1 MGVGAVG
8 SGASQRTFKD
18 VLLLPPPLPSARQ
31 SLPRPPHRPKFAVV
45 QRPGTVRRPVPDRE
59 GWVRVEPRRRQLPPS
74 PPSRRSIPEDL
85 RGRCFNCLASS
96 HRAADCRRS
105 VRCFKCWGFGHRA
118 VQCKVRAAQVIKSSV
133 SVWDRL
139 GPKLVHKPLDSP
151 KRAMEWRRVSLPTP
165 AIQRSGVADPTLGG
179 TKKRRHRTRGRRPK
193 TAPVAPSEDSREV
206 APPPGSSSPEP
217 VRVHAPQPVVP
228 DMVEATH
235 LCILDRAD
243 ALAREELRLRRCALF
258 VVVTGSRPRVAAE
271 TLADE
276 VAAGFGLD
284 ASSFSV
290 HRSYPEDFVL
300 ILNSEELANQV
311 YNNGAVFNSLSGSF
325 KFLRWSRLAHAEVVA
340 FPSPVL
346 VEFKGIPIH
355 AWDLATA
362 QNLLRDHCTD
372 VELHPDTVNRH
383 DFSSFK
389 VFGWCRRPHL
399 IPNLVELLVP
409 EPLMMTPGSTALE
422 RRLLAYQ
429 VTALVSLIS
438 PPVHSAAA
446 PPSPAFDDDQDNG
459 PRRRRLN
466 SSVQMGHAESGE
478 ALAARRPV
486 RERLGVAPV
495 SVRHVEAGLSVK
507 DSAPSVALV
516 TGDTHTDVVE
526 PVIGCMDAGL
536 SLPLENVHG
545 PGTETLEIP
554 GACDGPGGEVFLSM
568 TDVDVDSSVL
578 AVETLSA
585 FSSPSPS
592 PSSGPAI
599 ATRVGTVLKPS
610 MKAVGAGLRRWPCSP
625 IKYFRR
631 KCRGAAASQSPL
643 SAAQS
648 ATTADFIAR
657 VSRPAARVLC
667 GPQKQKRQRR
677 PRAPCEG
684 ALPRRSR
691 RLAGADVEK
700 VMAPAQVSKGK
711 WRIANELGLLGGDP
725 SESLSLEVLDNYA
738 KVFGERLTDLQV
750 KALAALFNWTV
761 PEDLQGA
768 VVQA

>member
-1 MGVGAVG
+1 
-8 SGASQRTFKD
+8 
-18 VLLLPPPLPSARQ
+18 
-31 SLPRPPHRPKFAVV
+31 
-45 QRPGTVRRPVPDRE
+45 
-59 GWVRVEPRRRQLPPS
+59 
-74 PPSRRSIPEDL
+74 
-85 RGRCFNCLASS
+85 
-96 HRAADCRRS
+96 
-105 VRCFKCWGFGHRA
+105 
-118 VQCKVRAAQVIKSSV
+118 
-133 SVWDRL
+133 
-139 GPKLVHKPLDSP
+139 
-151 KRAMEWRRVSLPTP
+151 
-165 AIQRSGVADPTLGG
+165 VAEPTLGG
-179 TKKRRHRTRGRRPK
+179 TKKRRHRTWGRRPK
-193 TAPVAPSEDSREV
+193 TAPVAPTEDSSEV

-217 VRVHAPQPVVP
+217 VRVHAPRQPVVP
-228 DMVEATH
+228 DMVEVTH

-243 ALAREELRLRRCALF
+243 ALAREELRLRQCALF

-290 HRSYPEDFVL
+290 HRSCPEDFVL
-300 ILNSEELANQV
+300 ILNSEEVANQV
-311 YNNGAVFNSLSGSF
+311 YNNGVVFNSLSGSF

-346 VEFKGIPIH
+346 VEFKGVPIH

-409 EPLMMTPGSTALE
+409 EPLMMTPGSTSPE

-429 VTALVSLIS
+429 VTAHVSLIS

-446 PPSPAFDDDQDNG
+446 PPPPTFDDDQDNG
-459 PRRRRLN
+459 TRRRRLN

-495 SVRHVEAGLSVK
+495 SVRQVEAGLSVK
-507 DSAPSVALV
+507 DSASSVALV
-516 TGDTHTDVVE
+516 TGETHTEAVE
-526 PVIGCMDAGL
+526 PVIGCIDTGL
-536 SLPLENVHG
+536 SLAG
-545 PGTETLEIP
+545 
-554 GACDGPGGEVFLSM
+554 
-568 TDVDVDSSVL
+568 VDVDSSVP

-585 FSSPSPS
+585 SPSLPG
-592 PSSGPAI
+592 GPAI

-610 MKAVGAGLRRWPCSP
+610 MKAVGAGLRMWPCSP

-631 KCRGAAASQSPL
+631 KRRGAAAQQSPL

-648 ATTADFIAR
+648 ATSADFIAR
-657 VSRPAARVLC
+657 MSRPVARVLC
-667 GPQKQKRQRR
+667 VPQKQKRQRR
-677 PRAPCEG
+677 PRAPREG

-691 RLAGADVEK
+691 RLA
-700 VMAPAQVSKGK
+700 
-711 WRIANELGLLGGDP
+711 
-725 SESLSLEVLDNYA
+725 
-738 KVFGERLTDLQV
+738 
-750 KALAALFNWTV
+750 
-761 PEDLQGA
+761 
-768 VVQA
+768 

>member
-1 MGVGAVG
+1 MPLNRLFLIWWKPHISAFWTVRMRLLEKNCGCDGVLYSLLSLVQDRGWLL
-8 SGASQRTFKD
+8 R
-18 VLLLPPPLPSARQ
+18 LLLMRWLLVS
-31 SLPRPPHRPKFAVV
+31 
-45 QRPGTVRRPVPDRE
+45 GWMRRP
-59 GWVRVEPRRRQLPPS
+59 S
-74 PPSRRSIPEDL
+74 PFI
-85 RGRCFNCLASS
+85 
-96 HRAADCRRS
+96 
-105 VRCFKCWGFGHRA
+105 
-118 VQCKVRAAQVIKSSV
+118 VRAQKI
-133 SVWDRL
+133 
-139 GPKLVHKPLDSP
+139 
-151 KRAMEWRRVSLPTP
+151 
-165 AIQRSGVADPTLGG
+165 
-179 TKKRRHRTRGRRPK
+179 
-193 TAPVAPSEDSREV
+193 
-206 APPPGSSSPEP
+206 
-217 VRVHAPQPVVP
+217 
-228 DMVEATH
+228 
-235 LCILDRAD
+235 
-243 ALAREELRLRRCALF
+243 
-258 VVVTGSRPRVAAE
+258 
-271 TLADE
+271 
-276 VAAGFGLD
+276 
-284 ASSFSV
+284 
-290 HRSYPEDFVL
+290 VL

-325 KFLRWSRLAHAEVVA
+325 KFLRWSRLAHAEVVD

-346 VEFKGIPIH
+346 VEFKGVPIH

-372 VELHPDTVNRH
+372 VELHPDTVNQH

-409 EPLMMTPGSTALE
+409 EPLMMTPGSTSLE

-446 PPSPAFDDDQDNG
+446 PPPPAFDDDQDNG

-478 ALAARRPV
+478 AFAARRPV

-516 TGDTHTDVVE
+516 TGDTHTEAME

-545 PGTETLEIP
+545 PGTVTLGVAVSSLSPSSSGSSVGLMPSSEIP
-554 GACDGPGGEVFLSM
+554 GACDGPGGKVFLSI
-568 TDVDVDSSVL
+568 TDVDVDSSVP

-585 FSSPSPS
+585 SSSLS
-592 PSSGPAI
+592 GGPAI
-599 ATRVGTVLKPS
+599 ATRVETVLKPS
-610 MKAVGAGLRRWPCSP
+610 MKAVGAGLRMWPCSP

-631 KCRGAAASQSPL
+631 KRRGAAAPQSPL

-657 VSRPAARVLC
+657 MSRPAPRVLC
-667 GPQKQKRQRR
+667 GPQKQKQQRR
-677 PRAPCEG
+677 PRAPREG

-691 RLAGADVEK
+691 CLAGADVEK

-750 KALAALFNWTV
+750 KALAALFNWTI